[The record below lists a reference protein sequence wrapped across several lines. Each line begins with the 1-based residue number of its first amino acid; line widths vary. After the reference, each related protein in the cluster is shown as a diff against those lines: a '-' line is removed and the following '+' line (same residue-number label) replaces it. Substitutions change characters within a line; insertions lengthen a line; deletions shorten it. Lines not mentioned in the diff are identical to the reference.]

1 MARISSSVRP
11 PFRLDEIVDIAV
23 GVFLERGYDATS
35 MGDLAKAAGITKS
48 SFYHHVSSKEELFE
62 LGVGRALDALF
73 DVLKEPGALDGPA
86 ISRVRHIVRRLVQII
101 TQRLPEV
108 ALLVRTH
115 ANTPAEQRATQRRK
129 QFDRAMTALVEQAVR
144 DGDLRLGMDPALFS
158 RLALGA
164 AVSVV
169 EWYRPTGRVSSNQ
182 LVDAVDQLIFASP
195 LAAAS
200 PHSLTATLD

>member
-1 MARISSSVRP
+1 MGRVSNSVRP

-23 GVFLERGYDATS
+23 RAFLEHGYDATS
-35 MGDLAKAAGITKS
+35 MSDLAKAAGITKS

-73 DVLKEPGALDGPA
+73 GVLKEPEALSGPA
-86 ISRVRHIVRRLVQII
+86 ADRVRHIIRQMVKII
-101 TQRLPEV
+101 TARLPEV

-115 ANTPAEQRATQRRK
+115 GNTPAEERAMRRRK
-129 QFDRAMTALVEQAVR
+129 QFDQAMTALVEQAVHE
-144 DGDLRLGMDPALFS
+144 GGLRLTMDPGLFS

-169 EWYRPTGRVSSNQ
+169 EWYRPSGRVSADR
-182 LVDAVDQLIFASP
+182 LTDAVESLIFDSP
-195 LAAAS
+195 VAAPAAE
-200 PHSLTATLD
+200 PVAGTH